1 MKKMFFIA
9 FILLLMCGCQSKD
22 KEPLVFLGKS
32 DNWTVE
38 EVVKRVSQE
47 GPNEPKTIKL
57 HYIGKNLKSVG
68 EFSFKLESP
77 NGQWGISTIELNKEG
92 KFTESTKGI
101 VSRETLKSDKPTII
115 LEWNDKKEEIP
126 LKIKNQ
132 P

>member
-1 MKKMFFIA
+1 MKKILFII
-9 FILLLMCGCQSKD
+9 FTLFLLCACQNKD
-22 KEPLVFLGKS
+22 KDPLVFSGKS

-38 EVVKRVSQE
+38 EIVEQVPQE

-57 HYIGKNLKSVG
+57 HYIGKDIKSVG
-68 EFSFKLESP
+68 EFSFKLEAP

-101 VSRETLKSDKPTII
+101 VSRETLKSDKPIII
-115 LEWNDKKEEIP
+115 LEWNDKKEKIP
-126 LKIKNQ
+126 LKNKNQ